1 MASSFWRR
9 MDSQYLESWISFISS
24 RPFYPLYYIIKYH
37 WYLYKKFLPHFTGIA
52 RYSNLV
58 EELMLFDEGGS
69 VRVVWPPGVI
79 MWTQGRVETGD
90 QGTRLRWPATGPSVT
105 LLSLLRGAA
114 VRRGLVAVLC
124 NTSDTGAVTLGDQR
138 SSAVDTILICIS
150 WSSTHATSGN
160 LSEIF

>member
-1 MASSFWRR
+1 

-69 VRVVWPPGVI
+69 VRVVWPLGVI
-79 MWTQGRVETGD
+79 MWTQGRVETRGPDSGD
-90 QGTRLRWPATGPSVT
+90 RELDHLLLYFHCCAARLC
-105 LLSLLRGAA
+105 GAA
-114 VRRGLVAVLC
+114 WWPYC
-124 NTSDTGAVTLGDQR
+124 VTPPTPAP
-138 SSAVDTILICIS
+138 SHS
-150 WSSTHATSGN
+150 ATSAARPWTRYWYASPGPPHT
-160 LSEIF
+160 LPPEIIPRYFRYVKI